1 MLKSRG
7 DLKNMTDTITK
18 MTYQQQVYN
27 ILEKRIV
34 SGEMPPGQKILEQ
47 EIANSLGV
55 SRSPVREALIQL
67 SQLGLVR
74 KTKKE
79 RWIVS
84 EISLRDVIELY
95 DLRKMMEVFAA
106 KSGCLD
112 SLQKNQ
118 KEMKDVL
125 EKLNN
130 FRNFDNDRELDNWR
144 ENAKRFHELIILS
157 SGNKKLH
164 ELFIWTMKRLRWT
177 NQLTMAIPGR
187 HRQSM
192 EEHQEIYEAFMRQDP
207 KSLEKAICEHIEIIQ
222 KEIKSIGTE
231 KRLFSKTAA

>member
-1 MLKSRG
+1 
-7 DLKNMTDTITK
+7 MTDTITK

-95 DLRKMMEVFAA
+95 DVRKMMEVFAA
-106 KSGCLD
+106 KAGCLD
-112 SLQKNQ
+112 SLQNYQ

-130 FRNFDNDRELDNWR
+130 SRNFDNDQELDNWR

-192 EEHQEIYEAFMRQDP
+192 EEHKEIYEAFMRQDP